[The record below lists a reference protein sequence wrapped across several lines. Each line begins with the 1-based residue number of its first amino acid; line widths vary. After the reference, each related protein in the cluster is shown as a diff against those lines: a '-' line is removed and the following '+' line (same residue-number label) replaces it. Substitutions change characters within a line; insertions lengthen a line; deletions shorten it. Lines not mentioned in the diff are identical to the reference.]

1 MWYSE
6 PIGLAPESPTL
17 AQLSEMVR
25 RPMQC
30 VARLGPLIWPADFE
44 DANAFAAAV
53 EDRVRRDFDEISRAA
68 GCL

>member
-1 MWYSE
+1 
-6 PIGLAPESPTL
+6 
-17 AQLSEMVR
+17 MVR